1 MIAKRNLAKNT
12 HLSFGVSTHI
22 GLRAS
27 GSLVANIV
35 LNGVN
40 TCVQADSVLL
50 HRDLLLDDG
59 VDLLLEEVALVD
71 VVLLEL
77 LVVLLKVGDVLDDLL
92 QDVVGGLRCVMLK
105 CGTLASQQL
114 HLLLVVVKQL
124 DSFLRVPL

>member
-1 MIAKRNLAKNT
+1 MGFRP
-12 HLSFGVSTHI
+12 I

-40 TCVQADSVLL
+40 TCVKADSVLL
-50 HRDLLLDDG
+50 DRDLLLDDG

-77 LVVLLKVGDVLDDLL
+77 LVVLLEVGDVLDDLL

-105 CGTLASQQL
+105 CGALASQQL